1 MGQEE
6 KPRMSEKVLSCDTII
21 IGAGSAGIEAYKAA
35 SESGA
40 NCILIESGPLGT
52 SAKRTGDTPLS
63 ALSFAGRI
71 NRARWEL
78 EKYGIKTAMDY
89 GIDTENVLNSVRAV
103 RGKETSE
110 ILSFIY
116 RIPEE
121 NRLIGKAS
129 FIDEHSV
136 LVSDNTKVL
145 FKTAVIAPGTMPLIP
160 FELNQYIKT
169 GGVYTVSEIFE
180 LDHLPNSMAVFGSS
194 GEGLLI
200 GQALAYLGVKVVVFG
215 DHNLWEL
222 TDEAVIDVAIDM
234 FKERFDLVLDSC
246 TTAFECNDFGY
257 CIYYMDNS
265 QYENFLN
272 VDTVFSAGARFARIE
287 GLNLRELGINLSRQG
302 EILVD
307 AQTMQTSIPHI
318 FAAGDAT
325 NLHMT
330 TSQARRSGE
339 LAGKNAATYPT
350 SNPRKQDVHLNILFT
365 DPEVAMVGLSY
376 EQVKQRAKQGQPF
389 VSSEVRTTEGRF
401 RTTHHEGGILRLYC
415 DEETHM
421 ILGAEMCMYRASHLA
436 QYLSLVISQKMTV
449 EDICELSFF
458 NLSYE
463 EVIQRACQLAKR
475 TLARKQQGRNLN

>member
-1 MGQEE
+1 
-6 KPRMSEKVLSCDTII
+6 MSEKVLTCDTIV

-35 SESGA
+35 TGAGA

-63 ALSFAGRI
+63 ALSFAGKI
-71 NRARWEL
+71 SRARWDL
-78 EKYGIKTAMDY
+78 EKYGIKTALDY
-89 GIDTENVLNSVRAV
+89 GVDTENVLNSVRAV

-116 RIPEE
+116 RIPEDH
-121 NRLIGKAS
+121 RLIGKAS
-129 FIDEHSV
+129 FIDANTV
-136 LVSDNTKVL
+136 QVSDNTKVN
-145 FKTAVIAPGTMPLIP
+145 FKTAVIAPGTVPLIP
-160 FELNQYIKT
+160 FELNQYIKN
-169 GGVYTVSEIFE
+169 GGVYTISEIFE

-194 GEGLLI
+194 GEGLII

-222 TDEAVIDVAIDM
+222 TDEAVIDTAIDL

-272 VDTVFSAGARFARIE
+272 VDTVFAAGARFAKIE

-307 AQTMQTSIPHI
+307 EKTMQTSIPHI

-330 TSQARRSGE
+330 TAQAKRSGF
-339 LAGKNAATYPT
+339 LAGKNAALFPECTT
-350 SNPRKQDVHLNILFT
+350 ASKDVHLNILFT

-389 VSSEVRTTEGRF
+389 VSSEVRTTEGRY
-401 RTTHHEGGILRLYC
+401 RTTRHEGGILRLYC
-415 DEETHM
+415 DEATHE

-436 QYLSLVISQKMTV
+436 QYLSLVISQKMRV
-449 EDICELSFF
+449 EDVCELSFF

-463 EVIQRACQLAKR
+463 EVIQQACQIAKR
-475 TLARKQQGRNLN
+475 TLDRRQLGRAAG

>member
-1 MGQEE
+1 
-6 KPRMSEKVLSCDTII
+6 MSEKVLTCDTIV

-35 SESGA
+35 TGAGA

-63 ALSFAGRI
+63 ALSFAGKI
-71 NRARWEL
+71 SRARWDL
-78 EKYGIKTAMDY
+78 EKYGIKTALDY

-116 RIPEE
+116 RIPEDH
-121 NRLIGKAS
+121 RLIGKAS
-129 FIDEHSV
+129 FIDANTV
-136 LVSDNTKVL
+136 QVSDNTKVN
-145 FKTAVIAPGTMPLIP
+145 FKTAVIAPGTVPLIP
-160 FELNQYIKT
+160 FELNQYIKN
-169 GGVYTVSEIFE
+169 GGVYTISEIFE

-194 GEGLLI
+194 GEGLII

-222 TDEAVIDVAIDM
+222 TDEAVIDTAIDM

-272 VDTVFSAGARFARIE
+272 VDTVFAAGARFAKIE

-307 AQTMQTSIPHI
+307 EKTMQTSIPHI

-330 TSQARRSGE
+330 TAQAKRSGL
-339 LAGKNAATYPT
+339 LAGKNAALFPECTT
-350 SNPRKQDVHLNILFT
+350 ASKDVHLNILFT

-389 VSSEVRTTEGRF
+389 VSSEVRTTEGRY
-401 RTTHHEGGILRLYC
+401 RTTRHEGGILRLYC
-415 DEETHM
+415 DEATHE

-436 QYLSLVISQKMTV
+436 QYLSLVISQKMRV
-449 EDICELSFF
+449 EDVCELSFF

-463 EVIQRACQLAKR
+463 EVIQQACQIAKR
-475 TLARKQQGRNLN
+475 TLDRRQLGRAAG

>member
-1 MGQEE
+1 
-6 KPRMSEKVLSCDTII
+6 MSEKVLTCDTIV

-35 SESGA
+35 TGAGA

-63 ALSFAGRI
+63 ALSFAGKI
-71 NRARWEL
+71 SRARWDL
-78 EKYGIKTAMDY
+78 EKYGIKTALDY

-116 RIPEE
+116 RIPEDH
-121 NRLIGKAS
+121 RLIGKAS
-129 FIDEHSV
+129 FIDANTV
-136 LVSDNTKVL
+136 QVSDSTQVK
-145 FKTAVIAPGTMPLIP
+145 FKTAVIAPGTVPLIP
-160 FELNQYIKT
+160 FELNQYMKN
-169 GGVYTVSEIFE
+169 GGVYTISEIFE

-194 GEGLLI
+194 GEGLII

-222 TDEAVIDVAIDM
+222 TDEAVIDTAIDL

-246 TTAFECNDFGY
+246 TTAFECNEFGY

-272 VDTVFSAGARFARIE
+272 VDTVFAAGARFAKIE

-307 AQTMQTSIPHI
+307 EKTMQTSIPHI

-330 TSQARRSGE
+330 TAQAKRSGL
-339 LAGKNAATYPT
+339 LAGKNAALFPECTT
-350 SNPRKQDVHLNILFT
+350 VSKDVHLNILFT

-389 VSSEVRTTEGRF
+389 VSSEVRTTEGRY
-401 RTTHHEGGILRLYC
+401 RTTRHEGGILRLYC
-415 DEETHM
+415 DEATHE

-436 QYLSLVISQKMTV
+436 QYLSLVISQKMRV
-449 EDICELSFF
+449 EDVCELSFF

-463 EVIQRACQLAKR
+463 EVIQQACQIAKR
-475 TLARKQQGRNLN
+475 TLDRRQLGRAAG

>member
-1 MGQEE
+1 MGE
-6 KPRMSEKVLSCDTII
+6 KILSCDTIV

-35 SESGA
+35 TAAGA

-63 ALSFAGRI
+63 ALSFAGKI
-71 NRARWEL
+71 SRARWDL
-78 EKYGIKTAMDY
+78 EKYGIKSSMDY
-89 GIDTENVLNSVRAV
+89 GVDTENVLNSVRAV

-110 ILSFIY
+110 VLSFIY
-116 RIPEE
+116 RIPEDH
-121 NRLIGKAS
+121 RLIGKAS
-129 FIDEHSV
+129 FIDPNTV
-136 LVSDNTKVL
+136 QVSDSTKVN

-169 GGVYTVSEIFE
+169 GGVYTISEIFE

-194 GEGLLI
+194 GEGLII

-215 DHNLWEL
+215 DRNLWEL
-222 TDEAVIDVAIDM
+222 TDEAVIDVAIDL

-272 VDTVFSAGARFARIE
+272 VDSVFSAGARFAKIE
-287 GLNLRELGINLSRQG
+287 GLNLREIGINLTRQG
-302 EILVD
+302 EIIVD
-307 AQTMQTSIPHI
+307 NKTLQTSLPHI
-318 FAAGDAT
+318 FAAGDAID
-325 NLHMT
+325 LHMT
-330 TSQARRSGE
+330 TSQAKRTGE
-339 LAGKNAATYPT
+339 LAGKNAATYPEC
-350 SNPRKQDVHLNILFT
+350 SPRKQDVHLNILYT
-365 DPEVAMVGLSY
+365 DPEVAMVGLTY

-415 DEETHM
+415 DEETHL

-436 QYLSLVISQKMTV
+436 QYLSLVISQKMRV
-449 EDICELSFF
+449 EDVCELNFF

-463 EVIQRACQLAKR
+463 EVILQACQLAKR
-475 TLARKQQGRNLN
+475 TLDRRQQGKILI